1 MTSRGAVLPEVE
13 RIAIVGLG
21 LIGGSIARGLRDAGY
36 AGHLSGAV
44 VQTQDAKRAVELGL
58 VDDCHTAIGPAV
70 AAAGLIVVATPPCA
84 LDDVL
89 SEIAAARRPGS
100 VVTDTGSSKASVV
113 AAAQR
118 VFDDGAMTHF
128 VPGHPIA
135 GTENNGIEAGFATLF
150 TSRRTILTP
159 NEQTDAGAVATVEA
173 MWAALGARVS
183 RMTVAHH
190 DEVLAATS
198 HLPHVLAYTLVDTLA
213 AMAERT
219 EIFAYAAGGF
229 ADFTRIASS
238 DPALWRDIV
247 TANRTPV
254 LHTLD
259 AYMDRLQQVRAAI
272 AAGDDS
278 RLHEIFERAKTARDG
293 FASQRERDGR

>member
-1 MTSRGAVLPEVE
+1 MTSHGPVLPEVD

-21 LIGGSIARGLRDAGY
+21 LIGGSIARGLREAGY
-36 AGHLSGAV
+36 GGHLSGAV
-44 VQTQDAKRAVELGL
+44 AHDADAVRAVELGL
-58 VDDCHTAIGPAV
+58 VDDCHTQIAPAV
-70 AAAGLIVVATPPCA
+70 AAADLIVVATPPCA

-89 SEIAAARRPGS
+89 GGIAVARRPQS
-100 VVTDTGSSKASVV
+100 IVTDTGSSKASVV
-113 AAAQR
+113 AAADR
-118 VFDDGAMTHF
+118 VFDGAAMARF

-150 TSRRTILTP
+150 KSRRAILTP
-159 NEQTDAGAVATVEA
+159 GEQTDAAAVATVEA
-173 MWAALGARVS
+173 MWVALGARVS

-213 AMAERT
+213 EMAERT

-238 DPALWRDIV
+238 DPTLWRDIV
-247 TANRTPV
+247 NANRTPV

-259 AYMDRLQQVRAAI
+259 AYIDRLQQVRAAI

-293 FASQRERDGR
+293 FASQRERDER

>member
-1 MTSRGAVLPEVE
+1 MTNRGAVLPDID

-21 LIGGSIARGLRDAGY
+21 LIGGSIARGLRVAGY

-44 VQTQDAKRAVELGL
+44 VQQADAARAVELDL
-58 VDDCHTAIGPAV
+58 VDACHSRIAPAV
-70 AAAGLIVVATPPCA
+70 ADADLIVMATPPGA
-84 LDDVL
+84 LDPVL
-89 SEIAAARRPGS
+89 REIAAARPPEAI
-100 VVTDTGSSKASVV
+100 VTDTGSSKASVV
-113 AAAQR
+113 RAAQR
-118 VFDDGAMTHF
+118 LFAPAARARF

-135 GTENNGIEAGFATLF
+135 GTENSGIEAGFATLF
-150 TSRRTILTP
+150 NARRVILTP
-159 NEQTDAGAVATVEA
+159 DKQTGAAAIATVEA

-183 RMTVAHH
+183 HMTVAHH

-198 HLPHVLAYTLVDTLA
+198 HVPHVLAYTLVDTLA

-247 TANRTPV
+247 SANREPV

-259 AYMDRLQQVRAAI
+259 AYIERLQRVRVDI
-272 AAGDDS
+272 AAGDDG
-278 RLHEIFERAKTARDG
+278 RVHEVFQRAKTARDG
-293 FASQRERDGR
+293 FASQRERDER